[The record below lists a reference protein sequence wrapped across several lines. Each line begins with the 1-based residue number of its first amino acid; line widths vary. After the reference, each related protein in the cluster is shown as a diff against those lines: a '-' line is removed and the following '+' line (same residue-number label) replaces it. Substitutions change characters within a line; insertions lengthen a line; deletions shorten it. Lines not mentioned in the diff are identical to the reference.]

1 VQPLDLSLVLLK
13 GSSPLGLMVPLD
25 VNGPAL
31 MNDDGGASVG
41 WVVLG
46 GSFVAQ
52 DSEVR

>member
-1 VQPLDLSLVLLK
+1 
-13 GSSPLGLMVPLD
+13 MVPLD

-46 GSFVAQ
+46 ANGSFVAQ